1 MKKRDL
7 LKAGALFLLL
17 STPFSIHA
25 QKKEKSPYDSYLF
38 AFFSNNTPYGEQIR
52 YAISEDGFNYKALNE
67 GRPFVASDSIARK
80 KGIRDPH
87 IIRAE
92 DGKTFYMV
100 LTDMRS
106 SEGWQSNDGLV
117 LMKSTDLLHWDHT
130 AIHFPPLC
138 YTLLKDVVKYI
149 INI

>member
-1 MKKRDL
+1 MKTTLLFIKETEKRMKKKDL
-7 LKAGALFLLL
+7 LKAAALFLLVASPL
-17 STPFSIHA
+17 CTQA

-52 YAISEDGFNYKALNE
+52 YAISDDGFNYKALNE

-92 DGKTFYMV
+92 DGKTFYNSARASRKATSTAGGIVKFSMPV
-100 LTDMRS
+100 AAVPS
-106 SEGWQSNDGLV
+106 SKNT
-117 LMKSTDLLHWDHT
+117 STARNT
-130 AIHFPPLC
+130 A
-138 YTLLKDVVKYI
+138 
-149 INI
+149 